1 MHSDWKKQPEAKENA
16 SNVLIILS
24 MQPLEG
30 AHLD

>member
-1 MHSDWKKQPEAKENA
+1 MHSDKKKQPEAKENA